1 MRPEYPDALRK
12 MLTTLKSRTGS
23 SLDDLVHALP
33 KRYRYLDIDPKSLAF
48 EAMTTLVR
56 WGLAEAYLDG
66 KLLNLGDMEKFEN
79 RWEWP
84 EGISFYV
91 SKATFEIEDTLG
103 VALDA
108 APTTIFGE
116 TDRDDASLDVF
127 VLMPFRD
134 ELKPIYEDHIRPV
147 TKSLGL
153 RVARAD
159 DFFTT
164 GSIMADIWSAINS
177 AAIVIADCTGR
188 NPNVFYE
195 VGLAHARG
203 KATILIT
210 RTMDDIP
217 FDLRH
222 LRVIAYDFNPRGLKK
237 LDEALGKMISA
248 LSRSAPNLPQDLL
261 AALMPE
267 ETVTLDPDGWLV
279 CPFCRKRFSPNDPGR
294 WGGGRHLSC
303 GQRITIAAA

>member
-1 MRPEYPDALRK
+1 
-12 MLTTLKSRTGS
+12 MLTTLKSRAGS
-23 SLDDLVHALP
+23 SLDDLVHTLP
-33 KRYRYLDIDPKSLAF
+33 KRYRYLDIPPRYLVF

-66 KLLNLGDMEKFEN
+66 KLLSLGDMEKLET
-79 RWEWP
+79 RWETP

-116 TDRDDASLDVF
+116 TNRDDTSLHVF
-127 VLMPFRD
+127 VMMPFHD
-134 ELKPIYEDHIRPV
+134 ELKPIYEGHIRAV

-153 RVARAD
+153 HVARAD

-177 AAIVIADCTGR
+177 AAIIIADCTGR

-195 VGLAHARG
+195 IGLAHARG

-210 RTMDDIP
+210 QTMDDIP

-222 LRVIAYDFNPRGLKK
+222 LRVITYDFNPHDMDKF
-237 LDEALGKMISA
+237 DEALGKMISE
-248 LSRSAPNLPQDLL
+248 LSRSAPTLPQELL

-267 ETVTLDPDGWLV
+267 ETVALDPDGWLG
-279 CPFCRKRFSPNDPGR
+279 CPFCKKRFSPNDAKR
-294 WGGGRHLSC
+294 WGDGRHLSC